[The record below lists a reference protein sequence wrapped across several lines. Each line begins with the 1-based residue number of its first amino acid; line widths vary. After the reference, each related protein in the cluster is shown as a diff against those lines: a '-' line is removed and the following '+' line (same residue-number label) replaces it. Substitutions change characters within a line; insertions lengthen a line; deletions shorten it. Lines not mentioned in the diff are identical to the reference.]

1 MRKEFWK
8 KRHMKYRTELY
19 YTVLCILLMAAIF
32 GWFVWE
38 GRAMIW
44 EMDGIKQHYNAL
56 LYERTWLRRI
66 ASTLLREHRLEIP
79 MWDMKIGYGADILTT
94 FQYYGLA
101 DPLNLPVALVPKASW
116 VDEYYQVILLF
127 RIYLSGLAFTFYC
140 RNRGRKGVA
149 VIFGAL
155 IYAFS
160 AWTMVGL
167 RHPFFLNPLVYFPI
181 LLAGADRI
189 FQKRKPWL
197 YMVTLTVILLSNFY
211 FAYMICLL
219 LIAYAIGAYFILEK
233 RFRIK
238 TMLYWLFSFL
248 GYSLISFAT
257 ASCIFLPVVK
267 AVLSTGRLGAENTIP
282 PFYQKAYYARV
293 IVGFLTGYTNPW
305 TCMGYT
311 ALGVL
316 GIFTLF
322 FWKKKNYGLKIAFV
336 LMTILLLVPY
346 MGHLM
351 NGGSYVAN
359 RYMWAY
365 AMLIAYILVVCYED
379 MITMVRERTR
389 LFLGMMG
396 IYIVAC
402 CLIGI
407 RLHNRSYCGQA
418 LLLAICVG
426 VAVCY
431 AKRLSF
437 SVIHRN
443 RVLCGILVL
452 SLVLQGWTFFSP
464 FASKSNLREYL
475 KKDTAYQKLT
485 TQNAASMVK
494 TQKDDSFYRY
504 DQQMTRDLMNAG
516 LQNGLNGTS
525 FYFSLANGKVHQF
538 QRELEFNTSRDYC
551 YKNLDGRD
559 MLDALLSVKYFVAPA
574 KSAHAFPYLY
584 HHYALQEKT
593 FKNKKE
599 GKKRRHGKRHHK
611 KETLYGLHKSAEFLP
626 FGFTSDRMISVEN
639 YQKMTAVQR
648 QQALLQGIVVED
660 SSLPSAK
667 PVFLDQTIPY
677 TMEAMGDGI
686 EIKDHAIVVRKRKA
700 KLKLH
705 FSGLPNSETY
715 LRFQGLDWQGSHT
728 QQLRCD
734 EYKTRIKIKRGKRD
748 KKELVY
754 RSKESSF
761 YCGVHDFLVNMCFSR
776 KPCHSLTLTFS
787 KVGTYRFDKLEVI
800 CQPLRRT
807 RNRIRHLK
815 ENTLE
820 NLQVESNR
828 IQGTLHLD
836 QNKLLCMTIPYSKG
850 WHAFVDGQ
858 EVQVKQAD
866 TAFMAIEVGAGDH
879 KITWRYCT
887 PYLKEG
893 CCLTVFGIFAWLGL
907 AIGLRGYGRRKKHK
921 DGN

>member
-8 KRHMKYRTELY
+8 KRHMKYRTGFY

-44 EMDGIKQHYNAL
+44 EMDGVKQHYNAL
-56 LYERTWLRRI
+56 LYERTWLRQI
-66 ASTLLREHRLEIP
+66 ASGLLREHRLEIP
-79 MWDMKIGYGADILTT
+79 QWDMKIGYGADILTT

-101 DPLNLPVALVPKASW
+101 DPLNLPVALVPKAAW
-116 VDEYYQVILLF
+116 VDEYYQLMILF
-127 RIYLSGLAFTFYC
+127 RIYLSGLAFIFYC
-140 RNRGRKGVA
+140 KNRGKEGVA

-167 RHPFFLNPLVYFPI
+167 RHSFFLNPLVYFPI

-189 FQKRKPWL
+189 FQKKKPWI
-197 YMVTLTVILLSNFY
+197 YMVTLTVSLLSNFY

-248 GYSLISFAT
+248 VYSLISFAT

-267 AVLSTGRLGAENTIP
+267 AVLSTGRLSAENTIP

-346 MGHLM
+346 FGHLM

-365 AMLIAYILVVCYED
+365 AMLVAYILVVCYED
-379 MITMVRERTR
+379 IITMVRERTR
-389 LFLGMMG
+389 FFLGMMG

-407 RLHNRSYCGQA
+407 RIHNRSYCVQA

-426 VAVCY
+426 MVVCY
-431 AKRLSF
+431 TKRTAFLTM
-437 SVIHRN
+437 HGN
-443 RVLCGILVL
+443 RALCGILVM
-452 SLVLQGWTFFSP
+452 SLVLQGWTFFAP
-464 FASKSNLREYL
+464 FAPKSNLREYV
-475 KKDTAYQKLT
+475 KKDTAYQSLT
-485 TQNAASMVK
+485 TQNTASMVK
-494 TQKDDSFYRY
+494 TQKEDGFYRY
-504 DQQMTRDLMNAG
+504 DQQMTGDILNAG
-516 LQNGLNGTS
+516 MQLGLNGTS
-525 FYFSLANGKVHQF
+525 FYFSLANGNVHQF

-551 YKNLDGRD
+551 YANLDGRD
-559 MLDALLSVKYFVAPA
+559 MLDALLSVKYFTAPQ
-574 KSAHAFPYLY
+574 KRAHAFPYLY
-584 HHYALQEKT
+584 RHYGIQEKK
-593 FKNKKE
+593 FKNNQDK
-599 GKKRRHGKRHHK
+599 KKRGHHSRKHK
-611 KETLYGLHKSAEFLP
+611 KKMLYGLHKSAEFLP
-626 FGFTSDRMISVEN
+626 FGFTSDRMISVKE
-639 YQKMTAVQR
+639 YQKMTAMQR
-648 QQALLQGIVVED
+648 QQALLQGIVVKD
-660 SSLPSAK
+660 SSLPSAR

-677 TMEAMGDGI
+677 TMGDGI
-686 EIKDHAIVVRKRKA
+686 EIKDHAIVVKKRKA
-700 KLKLH
+700 KLKLR

-715 LRFQGLDWQGSHT
+715 LRFEGLNWKGKHSQE
-728 QQLRCD
+728 LRCD
-734 EYKTRIKIKRGKRD
+734 EYKTRIRIKRAKYD

-754 RSKESSF
+754 RSKKSSF
-761 YCGVHDFLVNMCFSR
+761 YCGVQNFLVNMCFSR
-776 KPCHSLTLTFS
+776 QPCHSLTLTFS
-787 KVGTYRFDKLEVI
+787 KEGTYHFDKLNVI

-807 RNRIRHLK
+807 RTRIRHLK

-820 NLQVESNR
+820 NVEWKTNQINGR
-828 IQGTLHLD
+828 LHLD
-836 QNKLLCMTIPYSKG
+836 RTKLLCMTIPYSEG

-858 EVQVKQAD
+858 EVQVKQVD

-879 KITWRYCT
+879 EITWRYGT
-887 PYLKEG
+887 PYFKEG
-893 CCLTVFGIFAWLGL
+893 CYLTVFGIFAWLGL
-907 AIGLRGYGRRKKHK
+907 AIGLRVYTRRKKRK
-921 DGN
+921 DEN